1 MVVSDWMQRHPLIGV
16 VGFPALPG
24 AIGYRGTSREEFI
37 ERAIADAQAYAQAG
51 FDALMIQNVGDLP
64 VAAQVGPETVAWLSA
79 LGSTIRSA
87 VALPLGVC
95 VLKNDGCAALAIAQ
109 AIGAVFVRIKVWVG
123 AMVGAEGIVQGCAR
137 EVMHYRRAIGAEE
150 ITVFADVHDRTG
162 VPLAGMT
169 LEETA
174 HEAVWFGKADGL
186 VITGRNEVETLE
198 WLQRVKRAAPDVPI
212 WAGGGATTKN
222 ISRLLEVADGVIV
235 ATAAKVGGQL
245 LNPVD
250 RQAAEALNSA
260 ANGGLRLVGTRSR
273 KRNVAQ
279 KG

>member
-1 MVVSDWMQRHPLIGV
+1 MVTSVWMKQHPLIGV

-24 AIGYRGTSREEFI
+24 GIDYRGASREEFLQ
-37 ERAIADAQAYAQAG
+37 RAIADAQAYAQAG

-64 VAAQVGPETVAWLSA
+64 VAAQVGPETVAWLSM
-79 LGSTIRSA
+79 LGAAIRSA

-95 VLKNDGCAALAIAQ
+95 VLKNDGHAALAIAQ
-109 AIGAVFVRIKVWVG
+109 AIGAVFVRVKVWVG
-123 AMVGAEGIVQGCAR
+123 AMVGAEGIVQGNAR
-137 EVMHYRRAIGAEE
+137 EVLLYRRAIGAED
-150 ITVFADVHDRTG
+150 IAIFADVHDRTG

-186 VITGRNEVETLE
+186 VITGRNDTETWE
-198 WLQRVKRAAPDVPI
+198 WLQRVKEAVPGVPI
-212 WAGGGATTKN
+212 WAGGGVTTRN

-235 ATAAKVGGQL
+235 ATAAKVDGQL

-250 RQAAEALNSA
+250 RRAAAALNSA
-260 ANGGLRLVGTRSR
+260 ADKRLAR
-273 KRNVAQ
+273 
-279 KG
+279 

>member
-1 MVVSDWMQRHPLIGV
+1 MGVSDWLKRHPLVGV
-16 VGFPALPG
+16 VRFPALPG
-24 AIGYRGTSREEFI
+24 AIDYRGTAREEL
-37 ERAIADAQAYAQAG
+37 Y
-51 FDALMIQNVGDLP
+51 
-64 VAAQVGPETVAWLSA
+64 
-79 LGSTIRSA
+79 
-87 VALPLGVC
+87 
-95 VLKNDGCAALAIAQ
+95 
-109 AIGAVFVRIKVWVG
+109 
-123 AMVGAEGIVQGCAR
+123 
-137 EVMHYRRAIGAEE
+137 YRRASGAEE
-150 ITVFADVHDRTG
+150 IAVFADVHDRTG

-260 ANGGLRLVGTRSR
+260 ANGRRIHQGMMAKS
-273 KRNVAQ
+273 
-279 KG
+279 

>member
-1 MVVSDWMQRHPLIGV
+1 MVVSDWMKRHPLVGV

-24 AIGYRGTSREEFI
+24 AIDYRGTSREEFI
-37 ERAIADAQAYAQAG
+37 QRAIADAQAYTQAG

-79 LGSTIRSA
+79 LGSAIRSA

-109 AIGAVFVRIKVWVG
+109 AIGAVFVRVKVWVG

-137 EVMHYRRAIGAEE
+137 EVLHYRRAIGAEE
-150 ITVFADVHDRTG
+150 IAVFADVHDRTG
-162 VPLAGMT
+162 VPLSGMT

-250 RQAAEALNSA
+250 KQAAEALKSA
-260 ANGGLRLVGTRSR
+260 ANGRRIHQGMMVKS
-273 KRNVAQ
+273 
-279 KG
+279 